1 MVYVQDVRIEDFL
14 IGDGFVVFYRRL
26 PPEMRDHRRN
36 PARRF
41 DMRVRQLEA
50 A

>member
-1 MVYVQDVRIEDFL
+1 VQGVTIEDCQ

-26 PPEMRDHRRN
+26 PPEMRDRRRN